1 MELCNAAIARFFIL
15 WARLL
20 LNNLENEKEESK
32 RKTTVKIKAMIV
44 NALENR
50 KKKSEEITK

>member
-32 RKTTVKIKAMIV
+32 RKTTVKIKAI
-44 NALENR
+44 
-50 KKKSEEITK
+50 